1 MLPCARRQFGVTLA
15 EMLIVAAVLSL
26 GAAVAMPTANPLAV
40 VSDDLAASE
49 IIRAMRFA
57 QREAVRT
64 GTWYTVQIDTTAQTM
79 RVYRL
84 TTSGTVTEDT
94 SVAVIHP
101 IDKRKYD
108 LAFGS
113 GSGGSGM
120 RATVALVDFDYVGA
134 PNQATLSFGPDGTPG
149 LLTGRGPADNHAL
162 TAAQVTVQVGRQQ
175 RTLAVDAVTGRV
187 SG

>member
-1 MLPCARRQFGVTLA
+1 MKPQRALRQLGVTLA
-15 EMLIVAAVLSL
+15 ELLIVAAVLSL
-26 GAAVAMPTANPLAV
+26 AAAVAMPTANPLAV

-49 IIRAMRFA
+49 IIRAIRFA

-64 GTWYTVQIDTTAQTM
+64 GAWHTVQIDTVAQTL

-94 SVAVIHP
+94 SVTVIHP

-108 LAFGS
+108 LAFGI
-113 GSGGSGM
+113 GGSAM
-120 RATVALVDFDYVGA
+120 RATLALVDFDYGPVT
-134 PNQATLSFGPDGTPG
+134 NQNMLSFAPDGTPG
-149 LLTGRGPADNHAL
+149 RLADRGPAGDQPL
-162 TAAQVTVQVGRQQ
+162 TAAQVTVTVGRQQ
-175 RTLAVDAVTGRV
+175 RTLTVDALTGRV